1 MNIGIGKML
10 RLNITS
16 ILARFLILVFVFL
29 PLVSKAAIEI
39 PNPLEADTIVEV
51 IEAIGDLIFYVG
63 LALVTLMILIGG
75 IMFITAAGDPQKVAT
90 ARRLFFWTA
99 IGAAV
104 VIFAKAVT
112 GIIAYILGG

>member
-1 MNIGIGKML
+1 MNKKHNL
-10 RLNITS
+10 RFVVFLT
-16 ILARFLILVFVFL
+16 LFLIPL
-29 PLVSKAAIEI
+29 PLISNAAIEI
-39 PNPLEADTIVEV
+39 PNPLEAETIPEI
-51 IEAIGDLIFYVG
+51 IESIGDLIFYVG

-90 ARRLFFWTA
+90 ANRLFFWTA

>member
-1 MNIGIGKML
+1 MFKKQFFI
-10 RLNITS
+10 S
-16 ILARFLILVFVFL
+16 ILSLSLLI
-29 PLVSKAAIEI
+29 PTIVSAAIKI
-39 PNPLEADTIVEV
+39 PNPLEAETIPEI

-90 ARRLFFWTA
+90 ANRLFFWTA

>member
-1 MNIGIGKML
+1 MNKHYL
-10 RLNITS
+10 FITFF
-16 ILARFLILVFVFL
+16 IFLLAPFIVLAV
-29 PLVSKAAIEI
+29 IEI
-39 PNPLEADTIVEV
+39 RNPLEAETIPEI

-90 ARRLFFWTA
+90 ARRLLFWTA

>member
-1 MNIGIGKML
+1 ML
-10 RLNITS
+10 RKKIFIS
-16 ILARFLILVFVFL
+16 ILLLFLLMPAVVL
-29 PLVSKAAIEI
+29 AAIEI
-39 PNPLEADTIVEV
+39 PNPLEAETIPEI
-51 IEAIGDLIFYVG
+51 IESIGDLIFYVG

-90 ARRLFFWTA
+90 ANRLFFWTA

>member
-1 MNIGIGKML
+1 MPREKII
-10 RLNITS
+10 IS
-16 ILARFLILVFVFL
+16 ILLLSLLMPAV
-29 PLVSKAAIEI
+29 VSAAIEI
-39 PNPLEADTIVEV
+39 PNPLEAETIPEI
-51 IEAIGDLIFYVG
+51 IESIGDLIFYVG

-90 ARRLFFWTA
+90 ANRLFFWTA

>member
-1 MNIGIGKML
+1 MFKKQFFI
-10 RLNITS
+10 S
-16 ILARFLILVFVFL
+16 ILFLSLLI
-29 PLVSKAAIEI
+29 PAIVSAAIEI
-39 PNPLEADTIVEV
+39 PNPLEAETIPEI

-90 ARRLFFWTA
+90 ANRLFFWTA

>member
-1 MNIGIGKML
+1 MRKEISQKIVG
-10 RLNITS
+10 
-16 ILARFLILVFVFL
+16 FLILFLSLL

-39 PNPLEADTIVEV
+39 PNPLDCEDIPCV
-51 IEAIGDLIFYVG
+51 IEKIGDLIFYVG

-90 ARRLFFWTA
+90 ANRLFFWTA